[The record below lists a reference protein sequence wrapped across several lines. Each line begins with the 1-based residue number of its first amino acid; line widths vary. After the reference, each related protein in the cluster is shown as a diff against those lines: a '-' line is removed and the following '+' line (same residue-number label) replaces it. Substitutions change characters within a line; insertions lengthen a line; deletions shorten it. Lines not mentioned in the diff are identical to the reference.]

1 MNTVQK
7 FPVYILTTNTVQST
21 TTTVSTMTMSV
32 SMTTS
37 TIRVNVNRANVNIGP
52 MVVTVTITAS
62 TSTTLTVE
70 VERVDNMVVMVSM
83 WIAVMSK
90 WSKKDMFEIINSLLL
105 YP

>member
-1 MNTVQK
+1 MQK
-7 FPVYILTTNTVQST
+7 FPVYILTTNIVQST
-21 TTTVSTMTMSV
+21 ATTTVSTMTMSV

-62 TSTTLTVE
+62 TSTTLTME

-90 WSKKDMFEIINSLLL
+90 WSKKDMFEIVNSLLL